1 VALLFRCE
9 IHELSSSDGDSDGG
23 VSAVA
28 GTLVLGEFLALFG
41 DFFDFRGDLD
51 LADAF
56 AFFGV
61 AATIW
66 NTNVREN
73 KCQVHVQSE

>member
-1 VALLFRCE
+1 VALVLRRE
-9 IHELSSSDGDSDGG
+9 ILELSSSDGDSGGG

-28 GTLVLGEFLALFG
+28 GTLVLGEFLARFG

-51 LADAF
+51 FVDASG
-56 AFFGV
+56 FFGG

-66 NTNVREN
+66 NTNEER
-73 KCQVHVQSE
+73 KK